1 MKFVLFGNFA
11 AIYFPKTA
19 IFAHFLEKSRME
31 YDQLLSHNL
40 LIFKEVNNKNR
51 L

>member
-19 IFAHFLEKSRME
+19 IFAHFLEKSKMK
-31 YDQLLSHNL
+31 YDQLLSHKS
-40 LIFKEVNNKNR
+40 LIFKEVSNKNR

>member
-1 MKFVLFGNFA
+1 MNFVFLYKITYFA

-19 IFAHFLEKSRME
+19 IFAHFLE
-31 YDQLLSHNL
+31 NL
-40 LIFKEVNNKNR
+40 PFKIPI

>member
-1 MKFVLFGNFA
+1 MNFVLFGNFA

-19 IFAHFLEKSRME
+19 IFAHFLEKSRMK

-40 LIFKEVNNKNR
+40 LIFKEVSNKNR